1 MLVLPLLKI
10 TLCRLSISLVLKQLP
25 SQSLASPVTAM
36 NLQLSSVIT
45 SLVSPV
51 LRTLRTSSKASRLS
65 VSTVWKPIRTSMSSL
80 TRTARFLK
88 FVSLSRATTLT
99 TLTAGLNLVRS
110 LRLQLSR
117 LNPVSMLSA
126 SAAMNRLSVSTSTSS
141 ATFRVLKTLR
151 NPSVTSP

>member
-1 MLVLPLLKI
+1 MPVLPLLKI
-10 TLCRLSISLVLKQLP
+10 TLCRLSTSLVLKLLP
-25 SQSLASPVTAM
+25 SRSLMSPVTVL

-45 SLVSPV
+45 SLVSQV
-51 LRTLRTSSKASRLS
+51 LRMLRTSSKASRLL

-88 FVSLSRATTLT
+88 FVSQLRAITST
-99 TLTAGLNLVRS
+99 TLTAGLKPVRS
-110 LRLQLSR
+110 LRPQLSL

-126 SAAMNRLSVSTSTSS
+126 SAVMNRLSVSTSTSS
-141 ATFRVLKTLR
+141 ATFRVLKMLL